1 MRRSR
6 LRSTPRLSM
15 TNHFMRDQPRHLGK
29 LFPKKRNKTGAIVES
44 RVPTGA
50 LKRSPKISTR
60 ELSIK
65 RDLCS
70 PNTKRR
76 SRDGATRVS
85 AQRTGAMKR
94 SRPRSTPRQLMTN
107 HFMRDQPRHPG
118 KLSPRKVSK
127 LRDGAIRESD
137 PRTGATRKSRL
148 KSIPRL
154 WMINLCT
161 RDQPRLLGN
170 HE

>member
-1 MRRSR
+1 MRRIR
-6 LRSTPRLSM
+6 PRSTPRLSM
-15 TNHFMRDQPRHLGK
+15 INLFMRDQPKHPGK
-29 LFPKKRNKTGAIVES
+29 LFPNKLNKTGAIVES

-50 LKRSPKISTR
+50 PKRSLRISTR

-70 PNTKRR
+70 PNTRRR
-76 SRDGATRVS
+76 SRDGATRVF

-94 SRPRSTPRQLMTN
+94 SRPKLTPRPLTIN
-107 HFMRDQPRHPG
+107 HSMRDQPRHLG

-137 PRTGATRKSRL
+137 RRTGAMRR
-148 KSIPRL
+148 
-154 WMINLCT
+154 
-161 RDQPRLLGN
+161 
-170 HE
+170 